1 MSGMEPMIIGAV
13 AGAALN
19 RDDPL
24 KGAMMGAAL
33 GGGAGGLLSGATGAA
48 TGAAAAEAGAMGAA
62 EGAIAADAIPAFL
75 ANQPTI
81 GPSGLMPVDM
91 LPVNAYPAAETI
103 PVFNNEAIARASMG
117 GDFAGIGSGAPGS
130 SMYGPADL
138 GWMDRI
144 SPSQQAAIEA
154 GNFPGMSS
162 PLGDIIGY
170 EEAAGKELAKAQ
182 AKDAFMRGGGLSNMM
197 SASSGLLRQAQPRTQ
212 MQAPGIRRGQPQ
224 AVNYGGLASL
234 LEPKLVERRRLSLL

>member
-1 MSGMEPMIIGAV
+1 MSGMEPIIMGAV

-19 RDDPL
+19 RDDPM

-33 GGGAGGLLSGATGAA
+33 GGGAGALLGGVGAA
-48 TGAAAAEAGAMGAA
+48 GAAEAGALGAA
-62 EGAIAADAIPAFL
+62 EGAMAADAIPAFL
-75 ANQPTI
+75 ANQPM
-81 GPSGLMPVDM
+81 GPSGLMPIDVF
-91 LPVNAYPAAETI
+91 PVNAYPAAETI

-117 GDFAGIGSGAPGS
+117 GDYTGIGSGASGS
-130 SMYGPADL
+130 SMY
-138 GWMDRI
+138 
-144 SPSQQAAIEA
+144 SPF
-154 GNFPGMSS
+154 GGM
-162 PLGDIIGY
+162 IGY

-182 AKDAFMRGGGLSNMM
+182 AKDIMMRGGGMPSLGGAMNML
-197 SASSGLLRQAQPRTQ
+197 GQAQPRAG

>member
-1 MSGMEPMIIGAV
+1 MSGMEPIIMGAV

-19 RDDPL
+19 RDDPM

-33 GGGAGGLLSGATGAA
+33 GGGAGALLGGVGAA
-48 TGAAAAEAGAMGAA
+48 GAAEAGALGAA
-62 EGAIAADAIPAFL
+62 EGAMASDAIPAFL
-75 ANQPTI
+75 ANQPM

-91 LPVNAYPAAETI
+91 FPVNAYPAAQTI

-117 GDFAGIGSGAPGS
+117 GDYAGIGSGASGS
-130 SMYGPADL
+130 SMY
-138 GWMDRI
+138 
-144 SPSQQAAIEA
+144 
-154 GNFPGMSS
+154 N
-162 PLGDIIGY
+162 PLGDVTGY

-182 AKDAFMRGGGLSNMM
+182 AKDAFMRGGGLQNMM
-197 SASSGLLRQAQPRTQ
+197 SASSGLLRQAQPKAQ
-212 MQAPGIRRGQPQ
+212 MQSPGGIRRGQPQ

>member
-1 MSGMEPMIIGAV
+1 MSGMEPIIMGAV

-19 RDDPL
+19 RDDPM

-33 GGGAGGLLSGATGAA
+33 GGGAGALLGGAGAA
-48 TGAAAAEAGAMGAA
+48 GAAEAGAMGAA
-62 EGAIAADAIPAFL
+62 EGAMASDAIPAFL
-75 ANQPTI
+75 ANQPM
-81 GPSGLMPVDM
+81 GPSGLMPVDVV
-91 LPVNAYPAAETI
+91 PVNAYPAAETI

-117 GDFAGIGSGAPGS
+117 GDYTGIGSGASGS
-130 SMYGPADL
+130 SMY
-138 GWMDRI
+138 
-144 SPSQQAAIEA
+144 SPF
-154 GNFPGMSS
+154 GGM
-162 PLGDIIGY
+162 IGY

-182 AKDAFMRGGGLSNMM
+182 AKDIMMRGGGMPSLGGAMNML
-197 SASSGLLRQAQPRTQ
+197 GQAQPRAA

>member
-1 MSGMEPMIIGAV
+1 MSGMEPIIMGAV

-19 RDDPL
+19 RDDPM

-33 GGGAGGLLSGATGAA
+33 GGGAGALLGGVGAA
-48 TGAAAAEAGAMGAA
+48 GAAEAGALGAA
-62 EGAIAADAIPAFL
+62 EGAMAADAIPAFL
-75 ANQPTI
+75 ANQPM
-81 GPSGLMPVDM
+81 GPSGLMPIDVV
-91 LPVNAYPAAETI
+91 PVNAYPAAETI

-117 GDFAGIGSGAPGS
+117 GDYTGIGSGASGS
-130 SMYGPADL
+130 SMY
-138 GWMDRI
+138 
-144 SPSQQAAIEA
+144 SPF
-154 GNFPGMSS
+154 GGM
-162 PLGDIIGY
+162 IGY

-182 AKDAFMRGGGLSNMM
+182 AKDIMMRGGMPSLGGAMNML
-197 SASSGLLRQAQPRTQ
+197 GQAQPRAG